1 VSEFDPRTTLA
12 RPDLAEQALEGIVR
26 AARYRPV
33 EPAQC
38 VVSAAGVRK
47 TPDASGEQQDQIV
60 FGEAFDV
67 LDRCAGWAWGRAR
80 RDGYVGW
87 VEEAALAG
95 PVLAPTH
102 RVSAIRTY
110 AFPEPDFKAAPPTL
124 LTLNSL
130 VTVEDRHGRFVKVA
144 RAGWVA
150 EEHLAALDVFERDP
164 AAVAERYLGAPY
176 QWGGRESLGLDCSGL
191 VQQALY
197 ACGRGCPRDTDV
209 QARETGEAID
219 PGPDYRSLRRNDLVF
234 WDGHVA
240 VMIDEERIIHA
251 TAWHMQVAVEPLAD
265 VVARFRG
272 EGAGD
277 PTAFRRL

>member
-1 VSEFDPRTTLA
+1 VSDFDPRTTLA
-12 RPDLAEQALEGIVR
+12 RPDLAEQALEGVLR

-38 VVSAAGVRK
+38 VVPAAGIRK
-47 TPDASGEQQDQIV
+47 AADPAAEQQDQIV

-67 LDRCAGWAWGRAR
+67 LDRQGGFAWGRAR

-87 VEEAALAG
+87 VEAAALAA

-110 AFPEPDFKAAPPTL
+110 AFPEPDMKSAPPVL

-130 VTVEDRHGRFVKVA
+130 VTVEARDGRFAKVA

-197 ACGRGCPRDTDV
+197 ACGRACPRDTDV
-209 QARETGEAID
+209 QARETGVAIE
-219 PGPDYRSLRRNDLVF
+219 PGPDYRGLRRNDLVF

-240 VMIDEERIIHA
+240 VMLDEERIIHA
-251 TAWHMQVAVEPLAD
+251 TAWHMQVTVERLAD
-265 VVARFRG
+265 AVGRIRA
-272 EGAGD
+272 EGAGE